1 MRSSR
6 KGGQGWREWS
16 ALQSGVTTATSVPL
30 QGDAQVRNRLFP
42 KTRSWFALDA
52 PLALLSPLSVLRII
66 FAFAA
71 VTWFLAGLVWPLSHP
86 DRATVFVVA
95 ATALVAWFAM
105 LRIRRAGNGWSGAL
119 TCVWVAEVATLVS
132 TGHGGALSVVAT
144 TYFVPIGV
152 FVALFFGVW
161 IVTVCQGAI
170 ALSLWITL
178 AGPSGVARGAFL
190 AVVMGAALATASFV
204 VALLMR
210 STRSLGTLDPDT
222 GLPNGLGVAQR
233 LAQRDIA
240 APLVVIAVVLRGIDS
255 AQEALGFQAGSELLR
270 RAVED
275 IGQVLPSD
283 AIIGRTGDELVV
295 VRHMAEGSLSPDEQ
309 HADVVPERAV
319 EVARALALTVG
330 RAINAGRYFLNGVE
344 VSLQAHAGLS
354 VAPWDGDAIPELFRR
369 ASLSARE
376 AVANGATDAVWH
388 ANTHTLTGADL
399 ALLADL
405 GMAEERGEL
414 RLVFQPQVA
423 ASSGE
428 VVSVEALLRW
438 KSRTRGDVSPG
449 IFIPLAERT
458 GLINRITEWVLPEA
472 LNTQVRWRQQGL
484 AITTSVNLSPVTMT
498 RQDLAES
505 VLEELRTRS
514 LPPSCLTLEITET
527 AVTNLLHAV
536 LRLTPLREAGIQ
548 VSLDDFGSGN
558 TSLSS
563 LPHLPLNELK
573 LDQQFVRRSRES
585 HNDLAIVRTIIELAG
600 RLNLVCVA
608 EGVETEELYA
618 DMVAMGFDL
627 LQGYFVAKPLSEDE
641 LVQFVRAGPSAS
653 IRNAHQSSVP
663 ASPLNGPVMREVIQP
678 P

>member
-1 MRSSR
+1 
-6 KGGQGWREWS
+6 
-16 ALQSGVTTATSVPL
+16 
-30 QGDAQVRNRLFP
+30 
-42 KTRSWFALDA
+42 
-52 PLALLSPLSVLRII
+52 VLRLV
-66 FAFAA
+66 FAFGA
-71 VTWFLAGLVWPLSHP
+71 VTWALVGVVWPLSHSE
-86 DRATVFVVA
+86 RATVFIVA
-95 ATALVAWFAM
+95 ATALLAWMAM
-105 LRIRRAGNGWSGAL
+105 LRLRRTGYGWCWAL
-119 TCVWVAEVATLVS
+119 TGLWVAEVATLVS
-132 TGHGGALSVVAT
+132 TGQGGELSVVAA

-152 FVALFFGVW
+152 FVALFFGTW
-161 IVTVCQGAI
+161 LVTISQGAI
-170 ALSLWITL
+170 ALSLWIAL
-178 AGPSGVARGAFL
+178 AGPTGILRALFL
-190 AVVMGAALATASFV
+190 AVVMTIALATASFV

-222 GLPNGLGVAQR
+222 GLPNGLGIAQR
-233 LAQRDIA
+233 LSHRDVA
-240 APLVVIAVVLRGIDS
+240 APLVVVAVVLRGIDS

-283 AIIGRTGDELVV
+283 AIIGRIGDELVV
-295 VRHMAEGSLSPDEQ
+295 VQPVADGSLSPDEER
-309 HADVVPERAV
+309 AEFVPERAV
-319 EVARALALTVG
+319 EVARSLALTVG
-330 RAINAGRYFLNGVE
+330 RAINAGRYYLDGVE

-414 RLVFQPQVA
+414 TLVFQPQVA

-449 IFIPLAERT
+449 LFIPLAERT
-458 GLINRITEWVLPEA
+458 GLINRLTEWVLPEA
-472 LNTQVRWRQQGL
+472 LNTQVRWRRQGL
-484 AITTSVNLSPVTMT
+484 EISTSVNLSPVTMT

-505 VLEELRTRS
+505 VLEELRIRS

-527 AVTNLLHAV
+527 AVTNLVHAV
-536 LRLTPLREAGIQ
+536 LRLTPLREQGIQ
-548 VSLDDFGSGN
+548 ISVDDFGSGN

-563 LPHLPLNELK
+563 LPHLPLDELK
-573 LDQQFVRRSRES
+573 VDQQFVRRSRES
-585 HNDLAIVRTIIELAG
+585 DNDLAIVRTIIELAQ
-600 RLNLVCVA
+600 RLHLVCVA

-618 DMVAMGFDL
+618 DMVGLGFDL
-627 LQGYFVAKPLSEDE
+627 LQGYFVAKPLGEEE
-641 LVQFVRAGPSAS
+641 LVQFVRAGPLSLGG
-653 IRNAHQSSVP
+653 R
-663 ASPLNGPVMREVIQP
+663 
-678 P
+678 

>member
-1 MRSSR
+1 VRSSPGR
-6 KGGQGWREWS
+6 DRNWREWF

-30 QGDAQVRNRLFP
+30 QSGAQVRNRLFP

-52 PLALLSPLSVLRII
+52 PLALLSPLSVLRLV

-71 VTWFLAGLVWPLSHP
+71 VSWILVGIVWPLSHAE
-86 DRATVFVVA
+86 RATVFIVA
-95 ATALVAWFAM
+95 ATALLAWIAM
-105 LRIRRAGNGWSGAL
+105 LRLRRTGYGWCVAL
-119 TCVWVAEVATLVS
+119 TCLWIAEVSTLVS
-132 TGHGGALSVVAT
+132 TGQGGGLSVIGA

-161 IVTVCQGAI
+161 AVTISQGAI
-170 ALSLWITL
+170 VLSLWIAL
-178 AGPSGVARGAFL
+178 AGPTGILRAAFL
-190 AVVMGAALATASFV
+190 AVVMTIALATASFV

-210 STRSLGTLDPDT
+210 STRSLGTLDPET
-222 GLPNGLGVAQR
+222 GLPNGLGIAQR
-233 LAQRDIA
+233 LSHRDVA
-240 APLVVIAVVLRGIDS
+240 APLVVVAVVLRGIDS

-283 AIIGRTGDELVV
+283 AIIGRIGDELVV
-295 VRHMAEGSLSPDEQ
+295 VQPIADGSLSPDEQ
-309 HADVVPERAV
+309 RAESVPERAI
-319 EVARALALTVG
+319 EVARSLALTVG
-330 RAINAGRYFLNGVE
+330 RAINAGRYFLDGVE
-344 VSLQAHAGLS
+344 VSLHAHAGLS

-376 AVANGATDAVWH
+376 AVANGTTDAVWH

-414 RLVFQPQVA
+414 TLVFQPQVA

-438 KSRTRGDVSPG
+438 KSHTRGDVSPAL
-449 IFIPLAERT
+449 FIPLAERT
-458 GLINRITEWVLPEA
+458 GLINRLTEWVLPEA
-472 LNTQVRWRQQGL
+472 LNTQVRWRGQGL
-484 AITTSVNLSPVTMT
+484 EISTSVNLSPVTMT

-505 VLEELRTRS
+505 VLEELRIRS

-527 AVTNLLHAV
+527 AVTNLVHAV
-536 LRLTPLREAGIQ
+536 LRLTPLREQGIQ
-548 VSLDDFGSGN
+548 ISVDDFGSGN

-563 LPHLPLNELK
+563 LPHLPLDELK
-573 LDQQFVRRSRES
+573 VDQQFVRRSRES
-585 HNDLAIVRTIIELAG
+585 HNDLAIVRTIIELAQ
-600 RLNLVCVA
+600 RLDLVCVA

-618 DMVAMGFDL
+618 DMVALGFDL
-627 LQGYFVAKPLSEDE
+627 LQGYFVAKPLGEEE
-641 LVQFVRAGPSAS
+641 LLRFVRAGPLTLGG
-653 IRNAHQSSVP
+653 R
-663 ASPLNGPVMREVIQP
+663 
-678 P
+678 